1 MKGEG
6 CFMKKIILYGAGI
19 RGKRYANQMNEWGSL
34 VSYFVDRDPEKIG
47 TIVQNIPIISVEQLK
62 TMDDYQLYIT
72 PKESDGIIEELIKD
86 GIPKSNILSGFG
98 MMATGWGASNLVEK
112 ILERKK
118 ESEVETVFF
127 DCENGICLGGVE
139 SWCLDVGK
147 GLTQRGHRVRYIA
160 KKLPIELPDEL
171 ENQMDYVR
179 IQNSHMFEKLA
190 VEDMITVIANNLPCT
205 VIACMPD
212 EVMVAACAVK
222 RVVGD
227 KICIISAMHN
237 DISDYYE
244 KNLALD
250 EYIDSYICVS
260 KKIQDE
266 MKKRVSHPGRV
277 YRKVSPI
284 MHDKKLERSYT
295 KNGEK
300 IKLGLAGR
308 LEVQQKRL
316 DLLVP
321 LLVKLKLRNVDYVLE
336 LAGDGAYL
344 PEIRR
349 EVERF
354 ELEDNIIIHGRIDN
368 NKMGEFW
375 KHQDVCINLSDFEGR
390 SLSVMEAMAA
400 GAVPVLTDTSGNEDI
415 IEGENGFVVPLE
427 DIDKMAEIID
437 KLAADKD
444 KLSNMGAKAHE
455 VIVRECGY
463 ESYITFVEGLLWR

>member
-1 MKGEG
+1 MKRE
-6 CFMKKIILYGAGI
+6 MKKIILYGAGI
-19 RGKRYANQMNEWGSL
+19 RGKRYANQVNDWGSL
-34 VSYFVDRDPEKIG
+34 VSYFVDRNPEKIG
-47 TIVQNIPIISVEQLK
+47 TIIQNIPVISVEQLK

-72 PKESDGIIEELIKD
+72 PKDNDGIIEELIKD
-86 GIPKSNILSGFG
+86 GIPESNILSGFG
-98 MMATGWGASNLVEK
+98 MIATGWGASNLVEK
-112 ILERKK
+112 ILEGKK
-118 ESEVETVFF
+118 ESEIETVFF

-147 GLTQRGHRVRYIA
+147 GLAERGHRVRYIA
-160 KKLPIELPDEL
+160 KKLPIELPEEL
-171 ENQMDYVR
+171 EKQMDYVR
-179 IQNSHMFEKLA
+179 IQSSHMFEKLA

-222 RVVGD
+222 RVAGD
-227 KICIISAMHN
+227 KIRIISAMHN
-237 DISDYYE
+237 DMADYYE

-250 EYIDSYICVS
+250 QYIDAYICVS
-260 KKIQDE
+260 QKIQNE
-266 MKKRVSHPGRV
+266 MKKRVSYPGKV

-284 MHDKKLERSYT
+284 VHEKKLERAYT
-295 KNGEK
+295 RENEK

-321 LLVKLKLRNVDYVLE
+321 LLLKLKLRNVDYILE
-336 LAGDGAYL
+336 LAGDGSYL

-349 EVERF
+349 EVKRF
-354 ELEDNIIIHGRIDN
+354 ELEENIIIHGRIDN
-368 NKMGEFW
+368 DKMSEFW
-375 KHQDVCINLSDFEGR
+375 KRQDICLNLSDYEGR

-415 IEGENGFVVPLE
+415 IEGENGFVVDLE

-437 KLAADKD
+437 KLAADKQ
-444 KLSNMGAKAHE
+444 KLNVMGASAHE